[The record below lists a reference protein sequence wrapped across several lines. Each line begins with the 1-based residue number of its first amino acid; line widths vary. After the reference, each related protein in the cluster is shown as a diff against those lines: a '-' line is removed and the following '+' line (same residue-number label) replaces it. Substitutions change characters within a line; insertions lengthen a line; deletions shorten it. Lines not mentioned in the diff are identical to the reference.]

1 MSDKSKKSFIDRLF
15 RRRVTSEDYA
25 QLTDETTPPPDLD
38 IRFTDSRKIILSGL
52 VVIGLFF
59 GIGGVWATFA
69 EITGAVIANGEVRVD
84 TERKTVEHLE
94 GGIVSS
100 ILVRNGDRVERG
112 QTLLILESAR
122 VDAGVDQL
130 LLQKTAAEIEE
141 ARLIAERDMTVEPLW
156 PPRDPSLLEV
166 KYHEFQEASAK
177 AFTANRQA
185 LRNQTDLL
193 QRQIRQLRIQIESI
207 DDQLEAEAQVM
218 STLEEELTAKEALF
232 AQQFIEKTQILQL
245 QRAIADRRSGLARLR
260 GSRAELEE
268 RVVEFELRIET
279 LDSEYRQN
287 AITRLVEV
295 RQKIFDLQQQ
305 LLPMQDAHRRLH
317 VTAPVDGV
325 VVAMQVNSVGGVVRP
340 GEPILD
346 IVPADSP
353 LIIEMDVQVQDITH
367 IRLGQTADVQLLA
380 FPVRTTPKISAE
392 VVYISADRLLQRTPQ
407 GEFPAYV
414 VQVALNKD
422 ELLAN
427 NLYLTAGMPASV
439 FINTEPRTVLSYAL
453 EPLLD
458 NFDRALREN

>member
-1 MSDKSKKSFIDRLF
+1 MSEDTKPSLLKRLF
-15 RRRVTSEDYA
+15 GRRVTSNDYA
-25 QLTDETTPPPDLD
+25 RLEDETTPPPDLD

-52 VVIGLFF
+52 VVIGIFF
-59 GIGGVWATFA
+59 GIGGLWVTFA
-69 EITGAVIANGEVRVD
+69 EITGAVIVNGEVRVD

-94 GGIVSS
+94 GGIVHS
-100 ILVRNGDRVERG
+100 ILVRNGDRVDKG
-112 QTLLILESAR
+112 QTLLTLESAR

-141 ARLIAERDMTVEPLW
+141 ARLIAERDMTAEPLW
-156 PPRDPSLLEV
+156 PPRDPSLLEE
-166 KYHEFQEASAK
+166 KYREFQETSAK
-177 AFTANRQA
+177 AFTANRGA
-185 LRNQTDLL
+185 LQNQTDLL
-193 QRQIRQLRIQIESI
+193 TRQIRQLSIQIESI

-218 STLEEELTAKEALF
+218 RTLEEELASKESLF
-232 AQQFIEKTQILQL
+232 ARQFIEKTQILEL

-268 RVVEFELRIET
+268 KVAEFELRIQSLE
-279 LDSEYRQN
+279 SEYRQN

-305 LLPMQDAHRRLH
+305 LLPMQDARRRLH
-317 VTAPVDGV
+317 VTAPVGGE

-340 GEPILD
+340 GDPILD

-353 LIIEMDVQVQDITH
+353 LIVEANVQVQDITH
-367 IRLGQTADVQLLA
+367 IRIGQKADVQLLA
-380 FPVRTTPKISAE
+380 FPVRTTPKITAE

-407 GEFPAYV
+407 GEIPAYIV
-414 VQVALNKD
+414 HVALNKD
-422 ELLAN
+422 ELQEN